1 MTGVEGPNEEELL
14 LVIGR
19 VERGSIGWEMDRNLG
34 EAELELFWECI
45 VASWFQEVYAARFQ
59 MYGRMISYFRVRS

>member
-1 MTGVEGPNEEELL
+1 MYIDDVEGALVTGVEGPNEEELL

-34 EAELELFWECI
+34 EAELELF
-45 VASWFQEVYAARFQ
+45 
-59 MYGRMISYFRVRS
+59 